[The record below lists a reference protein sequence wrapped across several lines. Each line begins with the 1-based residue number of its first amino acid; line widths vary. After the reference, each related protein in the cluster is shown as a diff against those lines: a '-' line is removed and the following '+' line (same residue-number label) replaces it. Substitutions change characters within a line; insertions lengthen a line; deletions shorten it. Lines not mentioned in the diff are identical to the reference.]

1 MDFLP
6 HKLYKVA
13 QVREFERRAIEDFGI
28 ASFELMCLAGKEVF
42 KNIRLQW
49 PNVKSIAI
57 FCGAGNNAGDGYIVA
72 TLALQANLTVTV
84 YSLVN
89 PGRLVGDASTASQN
103 YQNQHGVIVPFDNQ
117 AIDDVD
123 LIVDALLGTGLN
135 RSVSG
140 IFEQAINKI
149 NLSWLPVISI
159 DSPSG
164 LNADTGAV
172 MGSAVKADATLTFI
186 ALKQGL
192 FTAQAAEYCGELIYS
207 SLMLPDLVFKGVL
220 PSAIRVNKKL
230 WPPRNRCA
238 HKGIYGHVLIVGGD
252 VGYSGAVKLAGEAAL
267 RMGSGLVS
275 IATHQTHAGSLNMN
289 RPELMCHGVSCAQDL
304 AVLINKATVVV
315 VGPGLGQSA
324 WAEELFD
331 TVLMSNK
338 PLVIDADG
346 LNLLAKIPKNYQNWI
361 LTPHPG
367 EAARLLNS
375 TTLEI
380 QQDRFS
386 AVYALQSKYNGVV
399 VLKGSGTLIA
409 SGNECIVSSTGN
421 PGMATGG
428 MGDVLAGVIAGLLA
442 QGESLLDAA
451 QHGVYG
457 HGYAA
462 DLAIQVD
469 GERGLLASDLMP
481 YIKQWI
487 NNF

>member
-1 MDFLP
+1 MDSLP

-28 ASFELMCLAGKEVF
+28 ASFELMRLAGVEVY

-49 PNVKSIAI
+49 PNIKSITI

-72 TLALQANLTVTV
+72 SLALQANLRVTV

-89 PGRLVGDASTASQN
+89 PDRLAGDAFTACQH
-103 YQNQHGVIVPFDNQ
+103 YQNQHGVIVPFENQ
-117 AIDDVD
+117 AIDDEI
-123 LIVDALLGTGLN
+123 IVDALLGTGLN
-135 RSVSG
+135 RSVNG
-140 IFEQAINKI
+140 VFEQAINKI
-149 NLSWLPVISI
+149 NLSLSPVISI

-172 MGSAVKADATLTFI
+172 MGCAVKADTTITFI

-192 FTAQAAEYCGELIYS
+192 FTGQAAEYCGELIYS
-207 SLMLPDLVFKGVL
+207 SLMLPDLVFKGVES
-220 PSAIRVNKKL
+220 SATRVYKKL
-230 WPPRNRCA
+230 WPSRNRCT
-238 HKGIYGHVLIVGGD
+238 HKGTYGHVLIIGGD

-267 RMGSGLVS
+267 RMGAGLVT
-275 IATHQTHAGSLNMN
+275 IATNQIHADFLNIN
-289 RPELMCHGVSCAQDL
+289 RPELMCHGVACAQDL

-315 VGPGLGQSA
+315 IGPGLGQSA
-324 WAEELFD
+324 WAQELFD
-331 TVLMSNK
+331 TVLMSHK

-346 LNLLAKIPKNYQNWI
+346 LNLLAKASRSHTNWI

-367 EAARLLNS
+367 EAARLLS
-375 TTLEI
+375 CKTLEI

-386 AVYALQSKYNGVV
+386 AISALQSKYDGVI
-399 VLKGSGTLIA
+399 VLKGAGTLIA
-409 SGNECIVSSTGN
+409 SDHECIVSSTGN
-421 PGMATGG
+421 PGMASGG